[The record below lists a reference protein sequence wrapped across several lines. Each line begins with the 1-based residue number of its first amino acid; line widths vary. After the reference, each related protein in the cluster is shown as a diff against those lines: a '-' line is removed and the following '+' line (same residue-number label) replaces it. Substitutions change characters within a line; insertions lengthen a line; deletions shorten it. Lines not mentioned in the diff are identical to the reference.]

1 MKKLQNLCYPGNG
14 HGNTSRLGYQFLARL
29 QCNMAAEGELHV
41 DEAECENDVD
51 LTQEEARSFKNQKG
65 ASLKVS
71 NFKEERENRLSFLIF
86 RDFLLHTRT
95 VIEERAKSKVHSGEE
110 HVLYADDQGYL
121 FGEFYEQIQKNEEVG
136 FEGELSDELN
146 LTESDS
152 DHEKTAQNAETEI
165 VVVPSRRFVREIT
178 KENMK

>member
-1 MKKLQNLCYPGNG
+1 
-14 HGNTSRLGYQFLARL
+14 
-29 QCNMAAEGELHV
+29 MAAEGELHV

-51 LTQEEARSFKNQKG
+51 LPQEEARSYKNKKG

-71 NFKEERENRLSFLIF
+71 KEERENRLSFLIF

-178 KENMK
+178 KENVK

>member
-1 MKKLQNLCYPGNG
+1 
-14 HGNTSRLGYQFLARL
+14 
-29 QCNMAAEGELHV
+29 MAAEVELHV

-51 LTQEEARSFKNQKG
+51 LPEKEARSFKNQKG
-65 ASLKVS
+65 ASLNVS
-71 NFKEERENRLSFLIF
+71 KFKEERENRLSFLIF

-95 VIEERAKSKVHSGEE
+95 VTQERAKSTAHSGEE
-110 HVLYADDQGYL
+110 HVNVVYADDKDYL
-121 FGEFYEQIQKNEEVG
+121 LGEFYEQIQKNEEVG

-146 LTESDS
+146 LTQSDS
-152 DHEKTAQNAETEI
+152 DPGKTAQNAETEI

>member
-1 MKKLQNLCYPGNG
+1 
-14 HGNTSRLGYQFLARL
+14 
-29 QCNMAAEGELHV
+29 MAAEGELHV

-51 LTQEEARSFKNQKG
+51 LPQEEARSFKNKKG

-71 NFKEERENRLSFLIF
+71 KLKEERENRLSFLIF

-121 FGEFYEQIQKNEEVG
+121 FGEFYEQIQKNEEAG

-146 LTESDS
+146 LMESDS

-165 VVVPSRRFVREIT
+165 VVVPSRLFVREIT

>member
-51 LTQEEARSFKNQKG
+51 LPQEEARSFKNQKG

-71 NFKEERENRLSFLIF
+71 KEERENRLSFLIF

-95 VIEERAKSKVHSGEE
+95 VIEERANCKVHSGEE

-121 FGEFYEQIQKNEEVG
+121 LGEFYEQIQKNEEVG

-146 LTESDS
+146 LTESGS

-178 KENMK
+178 KENVK

>member
-1 MKKLQNLCYPGNG
+1 
-14 HGNTSRLGYQFLARL
+14 
-29 QCNMAAEGELHV
+29 MAAEVELHV

-51 LTQEEARSFKNQKG
+51 LPEKEARSFKNQKG
-65 ASLKVS
+65 ASLNVPK
-71 NFKEERENRLSFLIF
+71 FKEERENRLSFLIF

-95 VIEERAKSKVHSGEE
+95 VTQERAKSTVHSGEE
-110 HVLYADDQGYL
+110 HVNVVYADDKGYL
-121 FGEFYEQIQKNEEVG
+121 LGEFYEQIQKNEEFG

-146 LTESDS
+146 LTQSDS
-152 DHEKTAQNAETEI
+152 DPGKTAQNAETEI